1 MKCSKKK
8 RKKKKKTTVFG
19 ASEWAIGPKKKSG
32 EAYSVSIPSL
42 PANQLFLLF
51 TLPIKID
58 KREEKERR
66 WFYNAIKLIEP
77 LQHSTLTNKRWGTR
91 GSGLKMQQASQ
102 VPSKL
107 LGSGLLRSS
116 KTFVPPVT
124 KVSRERV
131 SQTLLSILISNVD
144 SNALLPLLL

>member
-1 MKCSKKK
+1 M
-8 RKKKKKTTVFG
+8 FG

-32 EAYSVSIPSL
+32 EAYSVS
-42 PANQLFLLF
+42 NQLFLLF

-124 KVSRERV
+124 KVSREREFPK
-131 SQTLLSILISNVD
+131 LFFRF
-144 SNALLPLLL
+144 

>member
-1 MKCSKKK
+1 MKCCSKKK
-8 RKKKKKTTVFG
+8 RKRLCLVQVNG
-19 ASEWAIGPKKKSG
+19 PIGPKKKSG
-32 EAYSVSIPSL
+32 EAYSVS
-42 PANQLFLLF
+42 NQLFLLF

-124 KVSRERV
+124 KVSREREIPK
-131 SQTLLSILISNVD
+131 LFFRF
-144 SNALLPLLL
+144 

>member
-1 MKCSKKK
+1 MKCCSKKK
-8 RKKKKKTTVFG
+8 RKRLCLVQVNG
-19 ASEWAIGPKKKSG
+19 PIGPKKKSG
-32 EAYSVSIPSL
+32 EAYSVS
-42 PANQLFLLF
+42 NQLFLLF

-116 KTFVPPVT
+116 KTFEPPVT